1 MPQLQIHQTMIADEE
16 YKALKSEH
24 LRRAKLTTEHQ
35 ARDRSACLLA
45 RGDPCDG
52 LPEDEAI
59 LGTLDLY
66 AVKAVQGEVLI
77 GKRDALR
84 ASLHS
89 LRQAWSPWSL
99 PQMVCAPGPAYHGP
113 PPIL

>member
-1 MPQLQIHQTMIADEE
+1 MSPHTALCPVCVSLLQIHQNMIADEE

-24 LRRAKLTTEHQ
+24 RRRAELTPEHQ

-45 RGDPCDG
+45 RADPCDG

-77 GKRDALR
+77 GTRDLLR

-89 LRQAWSPWSL
+89 LHHA
-99 PQMVCAPGPAYHGP
+99 
-113 PPIL
+113 

>member
-1 MPQLQIHQTMIADEE
+1 MIADEE

-45 RGDPCDG
+45 KADPRDR
-52 LPEDEAI
+52 LPGDEAI

-77 GKRDALR
+77 GTRGVLR

-89 LRQAWSPWSL
+89 LHYA
-99 PQMVCAPGPAYHGP
+99 
-113 PPIL
+113 